1 MHTPDG
7 PVADCIYYI
16 NLDRVPERRAFM
28 EAEFARVGLAGAHRL
43 SAIDASQPGALD
55 GARYVPGSGSRWGLL
70 PSEVGCFESHRRVWE
85 IGVER
90 GLPAVVAF
98 EDDVELSGAA
108 ADVIQTLVRN
118 ADKFDYVKLDYWPRV
133 RRFGP
138 SREIGGVEVREI
150 LEMVASAA
158 AYVVSQRGCRKLL
171 EWSEEYSDHL
181 DDFLTI
187 PRPDWAMYQCFPA
200 VCAQAIVSQPDAQT
214 VIKTSE
220 REQDVR
226 INSGLDKGPTW
237 FRVARELKAAGR
249 KLYWRAGG
257 QSRLL
262 RRGGYVG
269 LVPCADDLEV

>member
-1 MHTPDG
+1 MHTPDHS
-7 PVADCIYYI
+7 VADSIYYI

-28 EAEFARVGLAGAHRL
+28 ETEFARAGLAGAHRI
-43 SAIDASQPGALD
+43 SATDASQPGALD

-70 PSEVGCFESHRRVWE
+70 PSEIACFESHRRIWQ
-85 IGVER
+85 IGADR

-98 EDDVELSGAA
+98 EDDVQLSGAA
-108 ADVIQTLVRN
+108 ADVIRTLVRN

-138 SREIGGVEVREI
+138 AKDIGGVAVREI

-158 AYVVSQRGCRKLL
+158 AYVVSQQGCRKLL

-187 PRPDWAMYQCFPA
+187 PRPDWTMFQCFPA
-200 VCAQAIVSQPDAQT
+200 VCVQAVLSQPDTHT

-262 RRGGYVG
+262 KRGGYVG